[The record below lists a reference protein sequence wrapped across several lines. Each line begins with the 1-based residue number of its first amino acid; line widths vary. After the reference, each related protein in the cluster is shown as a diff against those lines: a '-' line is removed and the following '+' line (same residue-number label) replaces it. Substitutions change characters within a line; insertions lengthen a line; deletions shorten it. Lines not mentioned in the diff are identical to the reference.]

1 MNSPMQT
8 GKFISFLFKSVTVGL
23 AVAFVI
29 LFLRP
34 DLLTKDSAVV
44 EFTQGPKPAAEK
56 ALAAAAAGGQASLA
70 APNSYASAVQLAA
83 PAVVNIY
90 TSKVVTTRSSPF
102 FDDPFMQRFFGDMQ
116 VPRRQLESS
125 LGSGVIVSGQ
135 GYILTNNHVIEG
147 ADEIQVALSDGRT
160 TQAKVVGNDRE
171 TDLAVLSIDL
181 KNLPTIVIGESDALR
196 VGDIVLAIGNPFGVG
211 QTVTHGIVSA
221 TGRNHLGINTFE
233 NFIQT
238 DAAINPGNSG
248 GALINAE
255 GQLIGVNTAIFS
267 RTGGSQG
274 IGFAIPLSLA
284 KGVMQQII
292 EHGHAIRGWLG
303 IEVQAITPPLAES
316 FGLSETKG
324 VIVAGVL
331 REGPADQA
339 GLKPGDIIN
348 QIDGKA
354 VDDPLALM
362 NSVAQFPPGTDIK
375 LQGIRGGKPFD
386 LTAKVSERPAP
397 PAAAPQRMPEGMPGQ
412 MP

>member
-1 MNSPMQT
+1 MSILNLL
-8 GKFISFLFKSVTVGL
+8 SFLIKSIITG
-23 AVAFVI
+23 
-29 LFLRP
+29 
-34 DLLTKDSAVV
+34 
-44 EFTQGPKPAAEK
+44 
-56 ALAAAAAGGQASLA
+56 LAAAFIIVAFYAGLIKKGDTVVEVKESTRPAAASSSSGLSAFAPSSYARGVGQA
-70 APNSYASAVQLAA
+70 APS
-83 PAVVNIY
+83 VVNIF
-90 TSKVVTTRSSPF
+90 TTKVITQRQHPF
-102 FDDPFMQRFFGDMQ
+102 LDDPFMQRFFGDNPQ
-116 VPRRQLESS
+116 FAPRQRLESS
-125 LGSGVIVSGQ
+125 LGSGVIISDK
-135 GYILTNNHVIEG
+135 GYILTNNHVIDG
-147 ADEIQVALSDGRT
+147 ADEIQIALSDGRSA
-160 TQAKVVGNDRE
+160 QAQVVGSDPE
-171 TDLAVLSIDL
+171 TDVAVLKIEMDM
-181 KNLPTIVIGESDALR
+181 LPSIVIGQSDALQ
-196 VGDIVLAIGNPFGVG
+196 VGDVVLAIGNPFGVG

-324 VIVAGVL
+324 VFVAGVL

-348 QIDGKA
+348 QINGKA